1 MSKLNTM
8 TFTTLGLLGRRQAG
22 KPRDL
27 LSSAIIRCVACVL
40 LLACSANS
48 AVVGAVEGTPYNLS
62 GPMVEGGNAAVL
74 SFTPYAISQDER
86 YLVFSADKDQ
96 DEVIELYSVSLD
108 GGTPV
113 KLNDSLVAGGNV
125 RSFYLSP
132 NSDRVV
138 YVADQELD
146 EKFELY
152 SVPIQG
158 GGVTKLNRSIPSTGD
173 VNPDRVAIDSS
184 GQFVVFAM
192 RISTNPTGNIHSVP
206 ITGPAPGDTD
216 RILSLRTAGN
226 TGEAANFEITA
237 DGTRVVFS
245 GDLRVEGTVE
255 LYSNSIDGGDWRR
268 LSPDSTSTTFESVFS
283 FQVSPDSQF
292 VAFTGDLET
301 DGLPELFIVPSN
313 GGSTHKVSGN
323 LVAGGQV
330 SNIFKFSPDSSHIVF
345 SAAKRVMGIYELFSV
360 NITQYP
366 FDLNPVVTEQVTQ
379 NINTGGQVSTDFKI
393 SADSQRVVY
402 SADVTNNDRFQ
413 LFSNSMA
420 GDDLTLMFFGMN
432 EPDVRPLFDLSPDGQ
447 TVVYRA
453 DSEPSVYQLY
463 SVPVTGGTPQRI
475 NGTFFIPTS
484 DVGLHF
490 LISND
495 GHKVAYLA
503 DQDEE
508 GKQELYFSGI
518 ATLNGAD
525 NEKISQTNSASN
537 SQVLGFQLSSDATYA
552 VFELQSTLIT
562 GNTVTELFATRLKAD
577 EGFCVPIRSSNARV
591 AVICL

>member
-1 MSKLNTM
+1 MKLTM
-8 TFTTLGLLGRRQAG
+8 LWLSGHSQARKPATLTTRTLVKCVVRWFLLVCIV
-22 KPRDL
+22 
-27 LSSAIIRCVACVL
+27 SSVSVR
-40 LLACSANS
+40 
-48 AVVGAVEGTPYNLS
+48 AVEGAPYNVS
-62 GPMVEGGNAAVL
+62 GALVEGGNAAVL

-96 DEVIELYSVSLD
+96 DDVVELYSVALD

-113 KLNDSLVAGGNV
+113 KLNSALVAGGDV
-125 RSFYLSP
+125 HSFYISP

-158 GGVTKLNRSIPSTGD
+158 GTVTKLNRSISSTGD
-173 VNPDRVAIDSS
+173 VNPNRVAIDSG

-192 RISTNPTGNIHSVP
+192 RSSGTPTGNIHSVP
-206 ITGPAPGDTD
+206 IAGPAPGDTD

-226 TGEAANFEITA
+226 TGEAASFQITP

-245 GDLRVEGTVE
+245 GDLRDEGTVE
-255 LYSNSIDGGDWRR
+255 LYSNSIAGGDWRR
-268 LSPDSTSTTFESVFS
+268 LSPDNTNTTFESVFS
-283 FQVSPDSQF
+283 FQISPDSQF

-301 DGLPELFIVPSN
+301 DSLPELFLVPTN
-313 GGSTHKVSGN
+313 GGSTRKISGD

-330 SNIFKFSPDSSHIVF
+330 SNTFQFSPDNTHVVF
-345 SAAKRVMGIYELFSV
+345 HANKRVASIYEIFSV
-360 NITQYP
+360 DYTAYP
-366 FDLNPVVTEQVTQ
+366 FNVTPVTTEQVTQ
-379 NINTGGQVSTDFKI
+379 NINPGGQVSSDFKI
-393 SADSQRVVY
+393 TADGQRVVY

-420 GDDLTLMFFGMN
+420 GDDLTLLFFGMN
-432 EPDVRPLFDLSPDGQ
+432 ELNVRPLFDLSPDGQ

-453 DSEPSVYQLY
+453 DIEPSVYQLY
-463 SVPVTGGTPQRI
+463 SVPVLGGTSQRI
-475 NGTFFIPTS
+475 NGTFLIPSS

-490 LISND
+490 LISKD
-495 GHKVAYLA
+495 GQHVGYIA

-508 GKQELYFSGI
+508 GKQELYLSGI

-525 NEKISQTNSASN
+525 NEKVSQTGSPSS
-537 SQVLGFQLSSDATYA
+537 SQVLGFQLSDNATFA
-552 VFELQSTLIT
+552 VFELRSTLLS
-562 GNTVTELFATRLKAD
+562 GDTVSELFATRLKPED
-577 EGFCVPIRSSNARV
+577 DLCVPIRGLNTRI